1 MMETKEQERKWHLIR
16 NDNGEWISDENV
28 VFLTAVEA
36 RSLQIKA
43 KLAGKKLKIQHGYDG
58 TLWCYKHEFK
68 TVKNIIMEKK
78 IKVGQFKK
86 TEEQGN
92 YERENIIQPLKK
104 RVPYAPSGR
113 PRNIDLPNYISFTII
128 DDSKK
133 LLLYIEK
140 QAVCNNMQT
149 DNAAFEGWAVC
160 LKAWLADRINYVEL
174 KWDKPSFN
182 KEKGNSI
189 LHYHRFLYRVLRF
202 SEQYFWFSI
211 NEENKEEIAQFE
223 KEFVNLRNN
232 SYTKEPDL
240 KLGHNGKISETVV
253 EFMFATVLKSSIMT
267 KFDLTNVGRQFPVG
281 VQKNEKPFFT
291 GGLSAIDLW
300 GTKGNKLTI
309 IELKYNGSDSNNI
322 KVGIISELFLYSNIM
337 VDIVKGKILPP
348 SSLSKVNAEHSF
360 YSKCKKYTQIHAEML
375 SDKYHPLVENDKVFE
390 ILNDR
395 TQRES
400 DIPVIFKKTKYS
412 FDLKASFI
420 D

>member
-16 NDNGEWISDENV
+16 NDNGEWISDENA
-28 VFLTAVEA
+28 VFLTSAEV

-43 KLAGKKLKIQHGYDG
+43 RLAGKRLNIQHGPEG
-58 TLWCYKHEFK
+58 TLWCYKHELK
-68 TVKNIIMEKK
+68 TIKNKIMVMKTKVEQFEQSNYGEKNIIKL
-78 IKVGQFKK
+78 
-86 TEEQGN
+86 
-92 YERENIIQPLKK
+92 LKE

-113 PRNIDLPNYISFTII
+113 PRNIVLPKYISFTII
-128 DDSKK
+128 DDSQK
-133 LLLYIEK
+133 LFMYIDG
-140 QAVCNNMQT
+140 QSVGQNMQT

-160 LKAWLADRINYVEL
+160 LKAWLPDRINYVKL

-182 KEKGNSI
+182 KENGI

-202 SEQYFWFSI
+202 SEQYSWFSI
-211 NEENKEEIAQFE
+211 DEENREEIAQFE

-240 KLGHNGKISETVV
+240 KLGHNGEISETVV
-253 EFMFATVLKSSIMT
+253 EFMFATVLKSSIMSQ
-267 KFDLTNVGRQFPVG
+267 FDLADVGRQFPVG
-281 VQKNEKPFFT
+281 VQKNDKPFFT
-291 GGLSAIDLW
+291 GGMSAIDLW

-322 KVGIISELFLYSNIM
+322 KVGIISELFFYSNIM
-337 VDIVKGKILPP
+337 SDIVKGKILPP
-348 SSLSKVNAEHSF
+348 SSPSKVNAEKSF
-360 YSKCKKYTQIHAEML
+360 YSECKKYTQIHAEML

-400 DIPVIFKKTKYS
+400 DITVIFRKTKYS
-412 FDLKASFI
+412 FDLKASFV

>member
-1 MMETKEQERKWHLIR
+1 MMETKEQDRHWHLVR

-28 VFLTAVEA
+28 EFLTSVEA

-43 KLAGKKLKIQHGYDG
+43 RLAGKRLNVQHGPEG
-58 TLWCYKHEFK
+58 TLWCYKHELK
-68 TVKNIIMEKK
+68 TIKNKIMVMKTKAEQFEQSNYGKKNIIKL
-78 IKVGQFKK
+78 
-86 TEEQGN
+86 
-92 YERENIIQPLKK
+92 LKE

-113 PRNIDLPNYISFTII
+113 PRNIVLPKYISFTII
-128 DDSKK
+128 DDSQK
-133 LLLYIEK
+133 LFLYIDG
-140 QAVCNNMQT
+140 QAVGQNMQT

-160 LKAWLADRINYVEL
+160 LKAWLPDRINYVKL

-182 KEKGNSI
+182 KENENGI

-202 SEQYFWFSI
+202 SEQYSWFSI
-211 NEENKEEIAQFE
+211 DEENREEIAQFE

-240 KLGHNGKISETVV
+240 KLGHNGEISETVV
-253 EFMFATVLKSSIMT
+253 EFMFATVLKSSIMSQ
-267 KFDLTNVGRQFPVG
+267 FDLADVGRQFPVG
-281 VQKNEKPFFT
+281 VQKNDKPFFT
-291 GGLSAIDLW
+291 GGMSAIDLW

-337 VDIVKGKILPP
+337 SDIVKGKILPP
-348 SSLSKVNAEHSF
+348 SSPSKVNAEKSF
-360 YSKCKKYTQIHAEML
+360 YSECKKYTQIHAEML

-400 DIPVIFKKTKYS
+400 DITVIFRKTKYS
-412 FDLKASFI
+412 FDLKASFV

>member
-28 VFLTAVEA
+28 VFLTSVEA

-43 KLAGKKLKIQHGYDG
+43 KLEGKKLSIQHGYDG
-58 TLWCYKHEFK
+58 TLWCYKHELK
-68 TVKNIIMEKK
+68 TIKNKIMVMKTKVEQFEQSNYGEKK
-78 IKVGQFKK
+78 IIKL
-86 TEEQGN
+86 
-92 YERENIIQPLKK
+92 LKE

-113 PRNIDLPNYISFTII
+113 PRNIVLPKNISFTLI
-128 DDSKK
+128 DDSQK
-133 LLLYIEK
+133 LFMYIDG
-140 QAVCNNMQT
+140 QAVGQNMQT

-160 LKAWLADRINYVEL
+160 LKAWLPDRINYVKL

-182 KEKGNSI
+182 KENENGI

-202 SEQYFWFSI
+202 SEQYSWFSI
-211 NEENKEEIAQFE
+211 DEENREEIAQFE

-240 KLGHNGKISETVV
+240 KLGHNGEISETVV
-253 EFMFATVLKSSIMT
+253 EFMFATVLKSSIMSQ
-267 KFDLTNVGRQFPVG
+267 FDLADVGRQFPVG
-281 VQKNEKPFFT
+281 VQKNDKPFFT
-291 GGLSAIDLW
+291 GGMSAIDLW

-337 VDIVKGKILPP
+337 SDIVKGKILPP
-348 SSLSKVNAEHSF
+348 SSPSKVNAEKSF
-360 YSKCKKYTQIHAEML
+360 YSECKKYTQIHAEML

-400 DIPVIFKKTKYS
+400 DITVIFRKTKYS
-412 FDLKASFI
+412 FDLKASFV